1 MTLLS
6 LDTNGVSTVDEIH
19 TNNSSSSPMNNNKRS
34 LESSSPE
41 QVLIKRR
48 FQKSIPSN
56 FSFKIIKTFFFFF
69 LAVITQQNY
78 CISYPNNIPRCV
90 DCQTANPSDFSLHLA
105 GCRFQHCRT

>member
-6 LDTNGVSTVDEIH
+6 LDTNGVSTVDETH
-19 TNNSSSSPMNNNKRS
+19 TNNSSSSSPMNNNKRS

-56 FSFKIIKTFFFFF
+56 FSFKIIKTFFF
-69 LAVITQQNY
+69 
-78 CISYPNNIPRCV
+78 S
-90 DCQTANPSDFSLHLA
+90 S
-105 GCRFQHCRT
+105 